1 MAKLCVEGLH
11 STYAYCDKHA
21 IPYDKCGKLV
31 VAHSELEIKRLEA
44 EYNLRTVVSSWLY
57 SVPVYKKW
65 LIRNG
70 IDIFSN

>member
-44 EYNLRTVVSSWLY
+44 QHI
-57 SVPVYKKW
+57 YKDNSK
-65 LIRNG
+65 LLAILSIG
-70 IDIFSN
+70 L

>member
-44 EYNLRTVVSSWLY
+44 QYNNRTVVSSY
-57 SVPVYKKW
+57 RF
-65 LIRNG
+65 ITNG
-70 IDIFSN
+70 